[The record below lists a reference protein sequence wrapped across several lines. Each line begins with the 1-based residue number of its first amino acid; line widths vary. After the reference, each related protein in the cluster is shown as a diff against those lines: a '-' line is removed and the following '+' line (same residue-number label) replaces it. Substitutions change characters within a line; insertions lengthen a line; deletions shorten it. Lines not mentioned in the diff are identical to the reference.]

1 MKLKHINRNIIISI
15 IVGIVL
21 GIITEYALIWNISW
35 LIKITQS
42 FIFWGAIICL
52 VSFIQENFVFTI
64 INPIIVLSLMDI
76 SYYLIRLLKSGYTNV
91 EGLAVYMFTGIVGSF
106 YLGTAMFLIKNKYIL
121 HKSKCYLQLYSLFAM
136 TIMGIIF
143 AITGYGHSINHNLSY
158 NIGFGIMIGFILGII
173 ITKVLKNKN
182 TD

>member
-52 VSFIQENFVFTI
+52 VSFIQENFVF
-64 INPIIVLSLMDI
+64 L
-76 SYYLIRLLKSGYTNV
+76 LI
-91 EGLAVYMFTGIVGSF
+91 
-106 YLGTAMFLIKNKYIL
+106 
-121 HKSKCYLQLYSLFAM
+121 
-136 TIMGIIF
+136 
-143 AITGYGHSINHNLSY
+143 
-158 NIGFGIMIGFILGII
+158 
-173 ITKVLKNKN
+173 
-182 TD
+182 